1 MQLELDERLK
11 KGKVSIIGVGNM
23 MLSDDAAGPVF
34 IQRLE
39 NKIAADLIDAGEVP
53 EDYWGKIVD
62 SKSDIIVFIDAVD
75 FGANAGDVGIL
86 ESESVKGMT
95 LSTHRVS
102 LGTFMELVKSQ
113 TGADVFLVGIQPKSI
128 SFGEGVSR
136 EVEDTLEIMEEL
148 FKGILP
154 VDFEER

>member
-1 MQLELDERLK
+1 MQLELEERLSK
-11 KGKVSIIGVGNM
+11 ERVSLVGVGNV
-23 MLSDDAAGPVF
+23 MLGDDAAGPVF

-39 NKIAADLIDAGEVP
+39 NKVAADLIDAGEVP

-62 SKSDIIVFIDAVD
+62 SQSDVIVFIDAVD
-75 FGANAGDVGIL
+75 FGADAGDVGIL

-113 TGADVFLVGIQPKSI
+113 TGADVFLIGIQPRDI

-136 EVEDTLEIMEEL
+136 EVEDTLEILEEL

-154 VDFEER
+154 VNFKER